1 MPKVLSAF
9 LIMDAGHLRHH
20 CRVLLCAMAC
30 SAFAFCGIAGAADVS
45 VQSASV
51 GTSSDLLPPLSQRFA
66 SDDVNEVPDFQR
78 HIGPLLG
85 HLGCNGRACHGSF
98 QGRGGFALSLF
109 GYDFVADHKAMT
121 DEDSGRVN
129 LDNVDESLLLY
140 KPIDEER
147 HEGGKRMDVGSW
159 QYRVLARWIAEGAT
173 YDKKL
178 QALERLEVTP
188 AEIVFDGTAADA
200 TEQLR
205 AIAVWAD
212 GTREDVTE
220 LCRFTTNDDAV
231 AAIASDGRVT
241 SKDFGDT
248 HVVVAYD
255 RAVVPVPVIRPSQ
268 VDASGLAVPADSG
281 HRIDELVKQKLD
293 KLRIVPSP
301 ICNDSDFIRRA
312 SLDLTGMLPA
322 ADRVEKFLA
331 DSSPTKRSDL
341 IDELL
346 QHPAYA
352 GWWATRFSDWT
363 GNNEQMLNNY
373 LPIRGIA
380 SKLWFG
386 WLQKR
391 LADNMPYDEIVEGI
405 VTAESRL
412 PDESYREYCET
423 MSNICR
429 TGDSEAFAERPGLPT
444 FWARSNFRATEDRA
458 VGFAYSFLGVRIQCA
473 QCHKH
478 PFDQWSKDDFDQ
490 FATLFAPI
498 RANQNNVARDAQPEM
513 REMLAAIT
521 DGKKLNGGDLRNAV
535 TKAVA
540 DGQVVPFPEL
550 TVQAIVPPNRD
561 KNAKAKDKKKN
572 DNQPPT
578 RTGRILGESEKVAIQ
593 GDPRESLMAW
603 LRSPENP
610 YFAKAIVNRVWAN
623 YFGIGIV
630 DPVDDLNLGNP
641 PSNAALLDY
650 LADGFIE
657 SGYNLHWLHR
667 EIMTSDAYQ
676 RSSEANVTNIGDKR
690 NFSRHVPR
698 RLQAEV
704 LRDSLFL
711 ATAGDKTTSTARAEL
726 KGLAISGDMN
736 PVRRGRGDFALQIF
750 GQSTRESNCDCDR
763 SDQANLL
770 QAIYLQNDIDIHQ
783 ALRQNGGWV
792 DQVTRSWPQ
801 PAGNGNMAAEKVA
814 AQKEAAMAVAEQRMR
829 ARLEQRVEQ
838 MLKLPEARQD
848 QVRQRLKKELNQ
860 ANAKRAEYGFEPLT
874 LAELINSVR
883 GDKDP
888 AVPSEVADEPADT
901 GQKTAAKRMSVAA
914 QEIEAAVK
922 SAYLRTLCRQPDQDE
937 LAVAVTFVQE
947 SDEPV
952 SGFRSVVWA
961 LLNTKEFVLTH

>member
-1 MPKVLSAF
+1 MPKVLFSLLRANGRQRTLHG
-9 LIMDAGHLRHH
+9 LICLGVVAVMSILFGPPA
-20 CRVLLCAMAC
+20 
-30 SAFAFCGIAGAADVS
+30 SAADVAGQRVS
-45 VQSASV
+45 VAAP
-51 GTSSDLLPPLSQRFA
+51 TDALPPLSARFA
-66 SDDVNEVPDFQR
+66 GENANETPDFQR

-129 LDNVDESLLLY
+129 LESVAESLLLD

-147 HEGGKRMDVGSW
+147 HEGGKRMDVDSW
-159 QYRVLARWIAEGAT
+159 QYRVLARWIGAGAK

-178 QALERLEVTP
+178 QSLERLEVTP
-188 AEIVFDGTAADA
+188 AEIVFDGASGEATAKL
-200 TEQLR
+200 Q
-205 AIAVWAD
+205 AIAHWAD
-212 GTREDVTE
+212 GTREEVTE

-231 AAIASDGRVT
+231 ATIAADGLVT
-241 SKDFGDT
+241 SRDIGDT
-248 HVVVAYD
+248 HVVVSYD

-268 VDASGLAVPADSG
+268 VDASQVAQPADSG
-281 HRIDELVKQKLD
+281 HLIDQIVQQKLD

-301 ICNDSDFIRRA
+301 VCNDSDFIRRA
-312 SLDLTGMLPA
+312 SFDLIGMLPPA
-322 ADRVEKFLA
+322 ERVESFLA

-373 LPIRGIA
+373 LPIRGVA

-386 WLQKR
+386 WLKKR
-391 LADNMPYDEIVEGI
+391 LADNLPYDKIVEGI

-429 TGDSEAFAERPGLPT
+429 TGDSEAYAERPGLPT

-490 FATLFAPI
+490 FAKLFAPI
-498 RANQNNVARDAQPEM
+498 RANQNNVARDGQADM

-521 DGKKLNGGDLRNAV
+521 DGKKLNGGELRNAV

-540 DGQVVPFPEL
+540 SGQVVPFPEL
-550 TVQAIVPPNRD
+550 TVQPIAPPRADSN
-561 KNAKAKDKKKN
+561 AKDKNRMNKVN
-572 DNQPPT
+572 PPPVP
-578 RTGRILGESEKVAIQ
+578 TGRILGESDKVAIQ
-593 GDPRESLMAW
+593 GDPRAALMAW
-603 LRSPENP
+603 LRAPDNP

-676 RSSEANVTNIGDKR
+676 RSSEANVTNVGDKR

-711 ATAGDKTTSTARAEL
+711 ATAGDKAESAARAEL
-726 KGLAISGDMN
+726 TGLAISGDMN
-736 PVRRGRGDFALQIF
+736 PARRGRGDFALQIF

-763 SDQANLL
+763 SEQANLL

-792 DQVTRSWPQ
+792 DHVTSSWPQ
-801 PAGNGNMAAEKVA
+801 SAGNRDAR
-814 AQKEAAMAVAEQRMR
+814 AQRGDAMAVAEQRMR
-829 ARLEQRVEQ
+829 ARMEQRVEQ
-838 MLKLPEARQD
+838 LLKMPEARQL
-848 QVRQRLKKELNQ
+848 QGRQRLKKELDQ
-860 ANAKRAEYGFEPLT
+860 VNAKRAEYGYEPLK
-874 LAELINSVR
+874 LAELIKSVR
-883 GDKDP
+883 GDQDSADDRESP
-888 AVPSEVADEPADT
+888 AAADV
-901 GQKTAAKRMSVAA
+901 AAKPDAKRSSVAV
-914 QEIEAAVK
+914 QEIETAVK
-922 SAYLRTLCRQPDQDE
+922 SAYLRTLCRHPDQEE
-937 LAVAVTFVQE
+937 LSVAVAFVQE
-947 SDEPV
+947 ADEPV
-952 SGFRSVVWA
+952 AGFRSVVWA

>member
-1 MPKVLSAF
+1 MQKSRSCILSSYSRQRTTF
-9 LIMDAGHLRHH
+9 GLVCMT
-20 CRVLLCAMAC
+20 M
-30 SAFAFCGIAGAADVS
+30 AFASFITLRSTSYAADGVD
-45 VQSASV
+45 QSAAV
-51 GTSSDLLPPLSQRFA
+51 TKTAEVLPPLSIRFA
-66 SDDVNEVPDFQR
+66 SENASETPDFQR
-78 HIGPLLG
+78 HVGPLLG

-129 LDNVDESLLLY
+129 LEDIHESLLLY

-147 HEGGKRMDVGSW
+147 HEGGKRMDVDSW
-159 QYRVLARWIAEGAT
+159 QYRVLARWIAEGAE
-173 YDKKL
+173 YDKEL
-178 QALERLEVTP
+178 HSLDRLEVTP
-188 AEIVFDGTAADA
+188 AEIVFGGASGNVS
-200 TEQLR
+200 EQLK
-205 AIAVWAD
+205 AVAVWSD
-212 GTREDVTE
+212 GTREDVTD

-231 AAIASDGRVT
+231 AEIAANGLVT
-241 SKDFGDT
+241 SKDIGDT

-268 VDASGLAVPADSG
+268 VDASQVVRPADSG
-281 HRIDELVKQKLD
+281 HMIDQLVKQKLD
-293 KLRIVPSP
+293 KLGIVPSEV
-301 ICNDSDFIRRA
+301 CNDSDFIRRA

-341 IDELL
+341 VDELL
-346 QHPAYA
+346 QRPAYA

-373 LPIRGIA
+373 LPVRGMA

-391 LADNMPYDEIVEGI
+391 LADNMPYDKIVEGI

-429 TGDSEAFAERPGLPT
+429 TSDTEAFADRPGLPT
-444 FWARSNFRATEDRA
+444 FWARNNFRANEDRA

-490 FATLFAPI
+490 FAKLFGPV

-513 REMLAAIT
+513 REMLAAIA
-521 DGKKLNGGDLRNAV
+521 DGKKLNGGELRNAV
-535 TKAVA
+535 TKALS

-550 TVQAIVPPNRD
+550 TVQPIEPPRANNR
-561 KNAKAKDKKKN
+561 NAKDKNNKN
-572 DNQPPT
+572 KRMAVTPPVL
-578 RTGRILGESEKVAIQ
+578 TGRILGESDKVAIQ
-593 GDPRESLMAW
+593 GDPRDALMAW

-641 PSNAALLDY
+641 PSNAALLAY
-650 LADGFIE
+650 LSDGFIE

-676 RSSEANVTNIGDKR
+676 RSSEANVTNAGDKR

-704 LRDSLFL
+704 LRDSLYL
-711 ATAGDKTTSTARAEL
+711 VTASDKAESAARAEL
-726 KGLAISGDMN
+726 TGLAISGDMN
-736 PVRRGRGDFALQIF
+736 PSRRGRNDFALQIF

-763 SDQANLL
+763 SEQANLL

-792 DQVTRSWPQ
+792 EQVTASWPKL
-801 PAGNGNMAAEKVA
+801 PGNAGGAAERGV
-814 AQKEAAMAVAEQRMR
+814 AMAQAEERMR

-838 MLKLPEARQD
+838 MLKMPEARQT
-848 QVRQRLKKELNQ
+848 QVRQRLKKELEQ
-860 ANAKRAEYGFEPLT
+860 ANVKRAEYGYQPLT
-874 LAELINSVR
+874 LNELVKAVR
-883 GDKDP
+883 GDKAA
-888 AVPSEVADEPADT
+888 AVEDTAEVATKPE
-901 GQKTAAKRMSVAA
+901 AKRKGVASE
-914 QEIEAAVK
+914 EIESAIK
-922 SAYLRTLCRQPDQDE
+922 SAYMRTLCRHPDQEE
-937 LAVAVTFVQE
+937 LAVAVTFIQE

-961 LLNTKEFVLTH
+961 LMNTKEFVLTH

>member
-1 MPKVLSAF
+1 M
-9 LIMDAGHLRHH
+9 
-20 CRVLLCAMAC
+20 
-30 SAFAFCGIAGAADVS
+30 AFASFITLRSTSYAADGVD
-45 VQSASV
+45 QSAAV
-51 GTSSDLLPPLSQRFA
+51 TKTADVLPPLSIRFA
-66 SDDVNEVPDFQR
+66 NENASETPDFQR
-78 HIGPLLG
+78 HVGPLLG

-129 LDNVDESLLLY
+129 LEDVHESLLLY

-147 HEGGKRMDVGSW
+147 HEGGKRMDVDSW
-159 QYRVLARWIAEGAT
+159 QYRVLARWIAEGAE
-173 YDKKL
+173 YDTEL
-178 QALERLEVTP
+178 HSLDRLEVTP
-188 AEIVFDGTAADA
+188 AEIVFGGASGNAS
-200 TEQLR
+200 EQLR
-205 AIAVWAD
+205 AVAVWSD
-212 GTREDVTE
+212 GTREDVTD

-231 AAIASDGRVT
+231 AEIAASGLVT
-241 SKDFGDT
+241 SKDIGDT

-268 VDASGLAVPADSG
+268 VDASQVARPADSG
-281 HRIDELVKQKLD
+281 HMIDQLVKQKLD
-293 KLRIVPSP
+293 KLGIVPSEV
-301 ICNDSDFIRRA
+301 CNDSDFIRRA

-331 DSSPTKRSDL
+331 DASPTKRSDL

-346 QHPAYA
+346 KHPAYA

-373 LPIRGIA
+373 LPVRGMA

-391 LADNMPYDEIVEGI
+391 LADNMPYDKIVEGI

-429 TGDSEAFAERPGLPT
+429 TSDTEAFADRPGLPT
-444 FWARSNFRATEDRA
+444 FWARNNFRANEDRA

-490 FATLFAPI
+490 FAKLFGPV

-513 REMLAAIT
+513 REMLAAIA
-521 DGKKLNGGDLRNAV
+521 DGKKLNGGELRNAV
-535 TKAVA
+535 TKALS

-550 TVQAIVPPNRD
+550 TVQPIEPPRNNNKNARD
-561 KNAKAKDKKKN
+561 KNNKNKKMAIT
-572 DNQPPT
+572 PPVL
-578 RTGRILGESEKVAIQ
+578 TGRILGESDKVAIQ
-593 GDPRESLMAW
+593 GDPRDALMAW

-641 PSNAALLDY
+641 PSNAALLAY
-650 LADGFIE
+650 LSDGFIE

-676 RSSEANVTNIGDKR
+676 RSSEANVTNAGDKR

-704 LRDSLFL
+704 LRDSLYL
-711 ATAGDKTTSTARAEL
+711 VTASDKAESAARAEL
-726 KGLAISGDMN
+726 TGLAISGDMN
-736 PVRRGRGDFALQIF
+736 PSRRGRNDFALQIF

-763 SDQANLL
+763 SEQANLL

-792 DQVTRSWPQ
+792 EQVTAAWPKS
-801 PAGNGNMAAEKVA
+801 AGNAGSAADRG
-814 AQKEAAMAVAEQRMR
+814 AAMAKAEERMR
-829 ARLEQRVEQ
+829 IRLEQRVEQ
-838 MLKLPEARQD
+838 MLKMPEARQT
-848 QVRQRLKKELNQ
+848 QVRQRLKKELEQ
-860 ANAKRAEYGFEPLT
+860 ANAKRAEYGYQPLT
-874 LAELINSVR
+874 LNELVKAVR
-883 GDKDP
+883 GDK
-888 AVPSEVADEPADT
+888 AANAEDT
-901 GQKTAAKRMSVAA
+901 AEDATKPEAKRKGVAA
-914 QEIEAAVK
+914 EEIESAIK
-922 SAYLRTLCRQPDQDE
+922 SAYMRTLCRHPDQEE
-937 LAVAVTFVQE
+937 LAVAVTFIQE

-961 LLNTKEFVLTH
+961 LMNTKEFVLTH